1 MPPFA
6 FWCQCC
12 QLSSILGLSE
22 DIVKSGFDH
31 SIVRLPI
38 LSSPIYLFTNNF
50 SVFFFLDKE
59 LEKVLDIEV
68 TSDTKQ
74 RIFCFSFSNHLTMKL
89 RAGKVFSRV
98 CLSIQGWGSPPC
110 RPPSLAPPL
119 GTPLVCN
126 SIHGG
131 VLCMMSLSVW
141 LAGVSLSKGS
151 MSRGGSLSEGSLCH
165 GDTPRAVKNVR
176 PPSYCQY
183 WNAFLLT
190 KLFAHYVLSAL

>member
-1 MPPFA
+1 MEFDKTIGGHAHEIVTRTVHKTLPRSPFLCITGPCAVLFSRISSRFTGDIGYFLLCMPPFA

-38 LSSPIYLFTNNF
+38 LSSPIYLFTKNF
-50 SVFFFLDKE
+50 SVFFLDKE

-74 RIFCFSFSNHLTMKL
+74 RIFCFSFSYHLTRKL

-131 VLCMMSLSVW
+131 F
-141 LAGVSLSKGS
+141 
-151 MSRGGSLSEGSLCH
+151 SE
-165 GDTPRAVKNVR
+165 
-176 PPSYCQY
+176 
-183 WNAFLLT
+183 
-190 KLFAHYVLSAL
+190 